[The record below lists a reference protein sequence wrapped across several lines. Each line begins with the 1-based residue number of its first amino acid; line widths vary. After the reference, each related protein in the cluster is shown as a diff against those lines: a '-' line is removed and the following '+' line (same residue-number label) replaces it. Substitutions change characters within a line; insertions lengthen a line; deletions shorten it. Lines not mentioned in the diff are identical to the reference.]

1 MFDKR
6 KNVIASVATIGS
18 IPASSSSRR
27 RGSIHFIFAL
37 VLLFLL
43 TACTSYYEEFEDEYG
58 YGKSSKGYKIDG
70 TTLTDLRDEHT
81 YNVAKVGNL
90 YWMLDN
96 VAYKFYRNHD
106 EEDKAD
112 CPRPSERTCVETG
125 FLYPGTKLDYVCP
138 NGWRLPS
145 YEEWEEFYN
154 SSAFRNYSLDND
166 VYKGYMSG
174 DRSLNKDG
182 EAAYFWTNDEADGSH
197 YRKCLSITPESG
209 SFQIAGPCHEQW
221 KLAVRCVKEVNGGS
235 SQSGDSGND
244 EPVDYHHLLDQYN
257 CSVSDGVKVLYPE
270 GGESFKVGETIPV
283 IYGSDVKGSG
293 FRFVFKTSEDDAGV
307 DLLEESAGEENPN
320 GQSCYVQEVTL
331 SADLVGVAS
340 TGIIRVVPYENSSK
354 GANSGAF
361 KISNNGSS
369 SPSSDSENEGRTVKL
384 DDSRDGQEY
393 KAVIIGGRAWMVE
406 NLRYEAEGSYC
417 FKDDE
422 SCDEYGHFYTW
433 DVAKKSCPEGW
444 HLPSQNEWSG
454 FFSTD
459 WGKDLAKEMKGWS
472 CALSDKYMPAANI
485 MVSIKPTSY
494 QEESCGTLKECSQLF
509 VRVVNNDDV
518 DYENVALR
526 LYLGAEPYGDAPV
539 SNIMQVFSASGEVS
553 PISISFDTAVEDDS
567 GEYFLPVI
575 IHGTLP
581 ASGKIYFQVKWRTL
595 DAFRFGWSIIAH
607 PYSDYIEP
615 FDGVE
620 LEQAQYFKGSETVEV
635 EKNSK
640 GEEVQ
645 SYTEDPYV
653 PVYVNGELV
662 SGFAPDGSTES
673 QLLVTQCSE
682 VNTEASSYWTS
693 DEDGPEMAYFMV
705 WTNQKSNE
713 DYYYDTKGGRA
724 LSVRCVK
731 D

>member
-6 KNVIASVATIGS
+6 KNVIAS
-18 IPASSSSRR
+18 PARAWQSLTGISLSSSSSRR
-27 RGSIHFIFAL
+27 RGSIHLVPVL

-43 TACTSYYEEFEDEYG
+43 TACTSYYDEFEDSYG
-58 YGKSSKGYKIDG
+58 YGKSSKGYEFAEN
-70 TTLTDLRDEHT
+70 TVTDLRDRHP
-81 YNVAKVGNL
+81 YSFAQVGNL
-90 YWMLDN
+90 RWMMNNL
-96 VAYKFYRNHD
+96 AFKFYRNHD
-106 EEDKAD
+106 ESSKAD
-112 CPRPSERTCVETG
+112 CPRPSETTCKNTG

-138 NGWRLPS
+138 TGWRLPTTD
-145 YEEWEEFYN
+145 EWETYYN
-154 SSAFRNYSLDND
+154 SSAFKNATNERE
-166 VYKGYMSG
+166 VFKGYL
-174 DRSLNKDG
+174 DENRSLNEDG
-182 EAAYFWTNDEADGSH
+182 NWAYFWTGEEPDGAGNRPCIAFSPD
-197 YRKCLSITPESG
+197 YGTFRP
-209 SFQIAGPCHEQW
+209 AGPCNEQW
-221 KLAVRCVKEVNGGS
+221 KLAVRCVLEGGGS
-235 SQSGDSGND
+235 DESHSGSEQSV
-244 EPVDYHHLLDQYN
+244 EEELD
-257 CSVSDGVKVLYPE
+257 CSVTDGVKVVSPK
-270 GGESFKVGETIPV
+270 GGESFKVGETITV
-283 IYGSDVKGSG
+283 IYGSDVQGSG
-293 FRFVFKTSEDDAGV
+293 FRFVFKTSEDDMGV
-307 DLLEESAGEENPN
+307 DLFDKSEGVENPN
-320 GQSCYVQEVTL
+320 GQWCYMQDVTL
-331 SADLVGVAS
+331 SADIVGDAS

-354 GANSGAF
+354 GANSGKF
-361 KISNNGSS
+361 KISEKTTSNSGETFTFR
-369 SPSSDSENEGRTVKL
+369 DA
-384 DDSRDGQEY
+384 RDGQDY
-393 KAVIIGGRAWMVE
+393 RAAIINNKSWMV
-406 NLRYEAEGSYC
+406 NDLRYEAEGSYC

-459 WGKDLAKEMKGWS
+459 WGKDLAKEMEGRS
-472 CALSDKYMPAANI
+472 CALSGKYTPAANI

-494 QEESCGTLKECSQLF
+494 QEESCGTLKECTQLF

-595 DAFRFGWSIIAH
+595 DAFRFGWSIIPH

-635 EKNSK
+635 ETNSK

-662 SGFAPDGSTES
+662 SGFAPDSSTEK
-673 QLLVTQCSE
+673 QLVVTRCTE
-682 VNTEASSYWTS
+682 VDTEASSYWTS

>member
-1 MFDKR
+1 MMFDKR
-6 KNVIASVATIGS
+6 KNVIASVATIGA
-18 IPASSSSRR
+18 IA
-27 RGSIHFIFAL
+27 
-37 VLLFLL
+37 FLL
-43 TACTSYYEEFEDEYG
+43 TGCTDYYEQFEREYAF
-58 YGKSSKGYKIDG
+58 GKTSGRFVFDG
-70 TTLTDLRDEHT
+70 QTLTDQRNDQT
-81 YNVAKVGNL
+81 YEVVKVGNL
-90 YWMLDN
+90 YWMNRNLGFQFYP
-96 VAYKFYRNHD
+96 AYFD
-106 EEDKAD
+106 ESKTS
-112 CPRPSERTCVETG
+112 CPNSSEETCEKTG
-125 FLYPGTKLDYVCP
+125 FLYPGTRLDGLCID
-138 NGWRLPS
+138 GWRLPS
-145 YEEWEEFYN
+145 VEEWEEYYN
-154 SSAFRNYSLDND
+154 SSAYKNSTYGKDT
-166 VYKGYMSG
+166 YKGYESG
-174 DRSLNKDG
+174 DGGLNKYG
-182 EAAYFWTNDEADGSH
+182 EAAYFWVDSETDGIGN
-197 YRKCLSITPESG
+197 RKCIAFTQESN
-209 SFQIAGPCHEQW
+209 SFRQVGPCHEQE
-221 KLAVRCVKEVNGGS
+221 KLAVRCVLEVNGGSSQSGDSNGGS

-244 EPVDYHHLLDQYN
+244 EPVDLHYLLDQYN

-293 FRFVFKTSEDDAGV
+293 YRFVFKTSEDDAGV

-331 SADLVGVAS
+331 SADLVGEAS

-354 GANSGAF
+354 GANSGKF
-361 KISNNGSS
+361 KISEKTTSNLGETFTFR
-369 SPSSDSENEGRTVKL
+369 DA
-384 DDSRDGQEY
+384 RDGQDY
-393 KAVIIGGRAWMVE
+393 RAAIINNKSWMI
-406 NLRYEAEGSYC
+406 NDLRYEAEGSYC

-459 WGKDLAKEMKGWS
+459 WGKDLAKEMEGRS
-472 CALSDKYMPAANI
+472 CALSGKYTPAANI

-595 DAFRFGWSIIAH
+595 DAFRFGWSIIPH

-635 EKNSK
+635 ETNSK

-662 SGFAPDGSTES
+662 SGFAPDSSTEK
-673 QLLVTQCSE
+673 QLVVTRCTE
-682 VNTEASSYWTS
+682 VDTEASSYWTS
-693 DEDGPEMAYFMV
+693 DEDGPERAYFMV